1 MRKSLTKSSQ
11 VSNGISWLD
20 DIQQFYRERSSI
32 EKDYASKLSALC
44 RKYHDRKAKKSS
56 RLSVGDTPALT
67 PGSLECASLT
77 TWTTQLSALESQA
90 ADRDRFGSELISQIA
105 EPIRHVAARYEE
117 IRKNYVEYAAKL
129 EKERDSSYGDLKKVK
144 GKYDGACQEVESRRK
159 KVESAFDFGKQK
171 AQNAYQQQVLE
182 MHNMKVGPTL
192 RNLEVAIK
200 WI

>member
-1 MRKSLTKSSQ
+1 M
-11 VSNGISWLD
+11 
-20 DIQQFYRERSSI
+20 
-32 EKDYASKLSALC
+32 
-44 RKYHDRKAKKSS
+44 
-56 RLSVGDTPALT
+56 T

-144 GKYDGACQEVESRRK
+144 GKYDSVCQEVENRRK
-159 KVESAFDFGKQK
+159 KTESAFDFGKQK